1 MTDDLHVNVGV
12 EPEPGLLR
20 PAIEAALAGR
30 PWPPGPEAQVAA
42 AVAAA
47 VRGSS
52 AGGSRAVGGGSS
64 PGPQAPGKRT
74 PDGTNHEGEGR

>member
-1 MTDDLHVNVGV
+1 MTGDLRVSVDA
-12 EPEPGLLR
+12 EPKPGLLR

-47 VRGSS
+47 VAGTE
-52 AGGSRAVGGGSS
+52 AGG
-64 PGPQAPGKRT
+64 PGVIAGVATPDAQAPGTGT
-74 PDGTNHEGEGR
+74 PDPTNHGGEVR